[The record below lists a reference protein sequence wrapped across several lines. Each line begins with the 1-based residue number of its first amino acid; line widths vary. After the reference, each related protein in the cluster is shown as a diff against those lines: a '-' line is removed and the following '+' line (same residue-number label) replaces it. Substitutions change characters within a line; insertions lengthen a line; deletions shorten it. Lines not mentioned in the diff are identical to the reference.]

1 MTARPDP
8 AAVRRRSGRCASLRG
23 VTAAGPRAGGPLA
36 EAAYQ
41 DIRRR
46 VLRCELAPGERVSEA
61 GLVVL
66 TGHSRTPVR
75 EALGRLAREGL
86 VRPIPRQG
94 YQVTP
99 VTLGDVE
106 DLFDMWSILGPAA
119 AERAAGRLTAAQ
131 RERMRA
137 ALEVGGYRAED
148 AASVDAFLAAS
159 HDAQVTMAEAT
170 GNVRLVEAVERLDA
184 DFQRVFR
191 LAFLAHDLGPR
202 VSAVFADLLDALTA
216 GDAARA
222 RDTAARAIAW
232 AREDTV
238 ATLRNSPSV
247 LGAPITGL

>member
-1 MTARPDP
+1 
-8 AAVRRRSGRCASLRG
+8 
-23 VTAAGPRAGGPLA
+23 VTAAGERSGGSLA

-46 VLRCELAPGERVSEA
+46 VLRCELAPGERVTEA

-94 YQVTP
+94 YRVTP

-106 DLFDMWSILGPAA
+106 DLFDMWSILGPAV
-119 AERAAGRLTAAQ
+119 AERAAGRLTAAG
-131 RERMRA
+131 RGRMRSA
-137 ALEVGGYRAED
+137 VETDGYDADD
-148 AASVDAFLAAS
+148 AASVDAWLAAM
-159 HDAQVTMAEAT
+159 HDAQVAMAEAT
-170 GNVRLVEAVERLDA
+170 GNVRLVEAVDRLDA

-191 LAFLAHDLGPR
+191 VAFLAHDLGPR
-202 VSAVFADLLDALTA
+202 VRGVFAELLDALVA

-232 AREDTV
+232 ARDDTLT
-238 ATLRNSPSV
+238 TLRSSPSV
-247 LGAPITGL
+247 LGVPITRV

>member
-1 MTARPDP
+1 M
-8 AAVRRRSGRCASLRG
+8 
-23 VTAAGPRAGGPLA
+23 TAAGERSGGSLA

-46 VLRCELAPGERVSEA
+46 VLRCELAPGERVTEA

-94 YQVTP
+94 YRVTP

-106 DLFDMWSILGPAA
+106 DLFDMWSILGPAV
-119 AERAAGRLTAAQ
+119 AERAAGRLTAAG
-131 RERMRA
+131 RGRMRSA
-137 ALEVGGYRAED
+137 VETDGYDADD
-148 AASVDAFLAAS
+148 AASVDAWLAAM
-159 HDAQVTMAEAT
+159 HDAQVAMAEAT
-170 GNVRLVEAVERLDA
+170 GNVRLVEAVDRLDA

-191 LAFLAHDLGPR
+191 VAFLAHDLGPR
-202 VSAVFADLLDALTA
+202 VRGVFAELLDALVA

-232 AREDTV
+232 ARDDTLT
-238 ATLRNSPSV
+238 TLRSSPSV
-247 LGAPITGL
+247 LGVPITRV